1 MKPEVVV
8 TRVLKPALFAL
19 CLLPFADLVWG
30 AFTGGLGANPVETI
44 THTTGDWALRML
56 LITLAVTPV
65 RKLTGLHL
73 LMRVR
78 RMLGLFCF
86 FYALLHFSTYAI
98 LDASLDPR
106 YIAEDVLERPYI
118 TVGFTAFCLLI
129 PLAVTSTNAMVRRLG
144 GNNWRRLHRFVYVIG
159 GLSVLH
165 FLWLVKADLREPL
178 VYAAVYAVLMLL
190 RLPPVARRLPALR
203 EGLRQ
208 RTAATAR

>member
-19 CLLPFADLVWG
+19 CLLPFAGLVWG
-30 AFTGGLGANPVETI
+30 AFTDGLGANPVETI